1 MKKIFTTCTFL
12 LSLSTFAQ
20 EAGKAGELLKNEA
33 SKTEMQTKRSE
44 MSGKR
49 GNTLDNSNYRNPNQ
63 GQNQNNS
70 NSNNNSG
77 NRSMPNYDWNQNY
90 SFGYAEVFL
99 RIPERGFYTVEVG
112 DQMASNASGKYRFFD
127 LIPGSVPISIY
138 ENGYLIYRTRINVR
152 NNSRL
157 VLDFFNN
164 QGLYLLGTYPLQSQA
179 YGNYG
184 DVWNDVWNSPYN
196 GNSGQ
201 WDPNYGT
208 NNQGGY
214 NGNNQSQYGN
224 NQGNAYGN
232 VMSNQMFNAFLQ
244 VVKTT
249 KFGDDKVS
257 VIKQQLRNSMVTSA
271 QVKAL
276 IEALPY
282 DKDRL
287 DVAKFAY
294 GKCVDPN
301 NYFVIFPS
309 FQFQNS
315 AQELRDYISKL

>member
-1 MKKIFTTCTFL
+1 MKKIFTTCVVL
-12 LSLSTFAQ
+12 LSLSMIAQ

-33 SKTEMQTKRSE
+33 SKSEMQTKRTE
-44 MSGKR
+44 TAGRRSG
-49 GNTLDNSNYRNPNQ
+49 NLDNSNYRNQ
-63 GQNQNNS
+63 GQNNT
-70 NSNNNSG
+70 NSG
-77 NRSMPNYDWNQNY
+77 NRTNPNYDWNQNY
-90 SFGYAEVFL
+90 GFGYAEVFL

-112 DQMASNASGKYRFFD
+112 DQMSSNTSGKYRFFD

-138 ENGYLIYRTRINVR
+138 GNGYLIYRTRINVR

-196 GNSGQ
+196 NGNSGQ

-208 NNQGGY
+208 GNQGGY
-214 NGNNQSQYGN
+214 NGNNPGN
-224 NQGNAYGN
+224 SYGN
-232 VMSNQMFNAFLQ
+232 VMNNQTFNAFLQ
-244 VVKTT
+244 VVKST

-257 VIKQQLRNSMVTSA
+257 VIKQQMTSTNVTSE

-276 IEALPY
+276 IEILPY

-287 DVAKFAY
+287 DIAKFAY
-294 GKCVDPN
+294 KRCVDPN
-301 NYFVIFPS
+301 NYFVTYPS
-309 FQFQNS
+309 FQFQSS
-315 AQELRDYISKL
+315 AQELRNYISKL

>member
-1 MKKIFTTCTFL
+1 MKKIFTTCVFI
-12 LSLSTFAQ
+12 LSLSSFAQ

-33 SKTEMQTKRSE
+33 SKSEMQNKRSD
-44 MSGKR
+44 MNGKR
-49 GNTLDNSNYRNPNQ
+49 GTMTDNSGNRNPNQ
-63 GQNQNNS
+63 SSNNNNS
-70 NSNNNSG
+70 NNLPNNNSG
-77 NRSMPNYDWNQNY
+77 TRTMPNYDWNQNY
-90 SFGYAEVFL
+90 GFGYAELFL

-112 DQMASNASGKYRFFD
+112 DQMASNSSGKYRFFD
-127 LIPGSVPISIY
+127 LIPGSVPVSIY
-138 ENGYLIYRTRINVR
+138 GNGYLIYRTRINVR

-164 QGLYLLGTYPLQSQA
+164 QGLYLLGTYPLQSQG

-208 NNQGGY
+208 GNSGGY
-214 NGNNQSQYGN
+214 NSN
-224 NQGNAYGN
+224 NQGNFYGN
-232 VMSNQMFNAFLQ
+232 VMNNQTFSAFLQ
-244 VVKTT
+244 VVKST

-257 VIKQQLRNSMVTSA
+257 VIKQQLRNAMVTSE

-287 DVAKFAY
+287 DIAKFAY
-294 GKCVDPN
+294 RKCVDPN
-301 NYFVIFPS
+301 NYFLIYPS